1 MNSLP
6 SLTWSCRG
14 RSIPIGRRTL
24 VMGIL
29 NVTPDSFS
37 DGGRFLD
44 PTQALAHALQ
54 MEQDGADIL
63 DLGAESTRPGSASV
77 PPEEQVRRL
86 RGVMESLRDA
96 TRCLISID
104 TTSAEVA
111 REMIHLGADIIN
123 DISALRA
130 DPEMA
135 QTIAKSGAGCVLM
148 HMLGTPQ
155 TMQVNPRY
163 KDVVTEVRDFL
174 KARIAFACNAGI
186 SPEQIAIDPGI
197 GFGKTVEHNLQI
209 IKGMPALSQL
219 QRPIL
224 SGPSRKSFIGQ
235 VLYTNVDDRLEGTLA
250 AVAASVLNGAAIV
263 RVHDVK
269 PVRRLVDM
277 LDAIQA
283 VSPA

>member
-86 RGVMESLRDA
+86 RGVMQSLREA

-130 DPEMA
+130 DPEMPA
-135 QTIAKSGAGCVLM
+135 TIAKSGAGCVLM

-155 TMQVNPRY
+155 TMQVNPQY

-174 KARIAFACNAGI
+174 KARIAFACDAGI

-209 IKGMPALSQL
+209 IKGMSALSQL

-235 VLYTNVDDRLEGTLA
+235 VLYTNVEDRLEGTLA